1 MQPWGAMGRAP
12 TCGAPQP
19 PLSSPPY
26 IGGNPQALLLLGL
39 PFKWNPRWSRTP
51 SWTRTH
57 PSGSARAGL
66 GRPTWAPAGQGL
78 VPPSPGPS
86 RTFLLE
92 PSETFHKIPE
102 PSRPFRN
109 NSITFQYMNLILRTI
124 PDLLVMSR
132 ISSETPNKLRSP
144 KLLSD
149 NFPYL
154 LRASPNFK
162 RVSLRFANNA
172 DMIETPLRSI
182 TNSGVWIPVK
192 VPTSF
197 NDN

>member
-1 MQPWGAMGRAP
+1 
-12 TCGAPQP
+12 
-19 PLSSPPY
+19 
-26 IGGNPQALLLLGL
+26 
-39 PFKWNPRWSRTP
+39 
-51 SWTRTH
+51 
-57 PSGSARAGL
+57 
-66 GRPTWAPAGQGL
+66 
-78 VPPSPGPS
+78 
-86 RTFLLE
+86 
-92 PSETFHKIPE
+92 
-102 PSRPFRN
+102 
-109 NSITFQYMNLILRTI
+109 MNLILRTI

-149 NFPYL
+149 NSPYL

-162 RVSLRFANNA
+162 RVSLRFANNV

-192 VPTSF
+192 APTSF

>member
-1 MQPWGAMGRAP
+1 MGWLGAPHLGPSWPGSGPIQPWS
-12 TCGAPQP
+12 T
-19 PLSSPPY
+19 LD
-26 IGGNPQALLLLGL
+26 
-39 PFKWNPRWSRTP
+39 
-51 SWTRTH
+51 
-57 PSGSARAGL
+57 
-66 GRPTWAPAGQGL
+66 
-78 VPPSPGPS
+78 
-86 RTFLLE
+86 FLLE
-92 PSETFHKIPE
+92 PSRTFQKIPE
-102 PSRPFRN
+102 PSRLFRN
-109 NSITFQYMNLILRTI
+109 NSIAFQYMNLILRTI

-149 NFPYL
+149 NSPYL

-162 RVSLRFANNA
+162 RVSLRFANNV

-192 VPTSF
+192 APTSF